1 MEFPRV
7 FITGWECREC
17 PRKLKHLSFFFMKK
31 KMMQARRCVLCV
43 VCWGGDQGS
52 HAPSPMPPAP
62 CPQPHAPNPMP
73 LEESKASPF
82 AWLQTRHQVHS
93 SPQPHASCP
102 QPHASRGEQ
111 RAPGLH
117 ACEMTLSQ
125 CPHAPSPRIQWGW
138 GQLARIQMCAPSP
151 ILPGAGGMGLG
162 AWDP

>member
-1 MEFPRV
+1 M
-7 FITGWECREC
+7 
-17 PRKLKHLSFFFMKK
+17 
-31 KMMQARRCVLCV
+31 LCV

-93 SPQPHASCP
+93 SPKPHASCP

-111 RAPGLH
+111 TAPGLH

-138 GQLARIQMCAPSP
+138 GQLARIQTCAPSP
-151 ILPGAGGMGLG
+151 MPPAPGGMGPSPF
-162 AWDP
+162 AWIHPMPNLDGDDAIDAVSLFLCQNSLDNKSLAEFSR